1 MADRLRISVVMTTY
15 QGAAHLAEQL
25 DSILAQQRTPD
36 EVVVSDDASTDGT
49 GALLED
55 YARRHPSIIRL
66 RSNPSRLGLRLNM
79 QAAIEQAQGDVL
91 VLADQ
96 DDLWH
101 PEKLVAVE
109 QAFADP
115 AVTLWFSDAELID
128 AQGRAIGHTA
138 WEAVS
143 LDAAHQ
149 QRLRDGSLERLL
161 GAQTVTGATMAVR
174 ADVARV
180 ALPFPPELE
189 GPGHL
194 FLHDGWLAALAGAIG
209 RVVVDPRRLTSYR
222 QHDRQVT
229 RMSLS
234 RSGDHGEGKSTRRHR
249 AEQLQLDRARVT
261 LVADRVRTAG
271 VDGVGATEL
280 FRREALLAV
289 RALPRGAAS
298 RQRLIR
304 EQIARGNYHQYSSGF
319 RAAISDLIAPLPKIF

>member
-1 MADRLRISVVMTTY
+1 MTTY

-115 AVTLWFSDAELID
+115 AMTLWFSDAELID
-128 AQGRAIGHTA
+128 AQGHAMRHTA

-143 LDAAHQ
+143 FDAAHQ

-194 FLHDGWLAALAGAIG
+194 FLHDGWLAALAGAMG

-234 RSGDHGEGKSTRRHR
+234 RSGDQGEGKSTRRHR
-249 AEQLQLDRARVT
+249 AEQLQLDR
-261 LVADRVRTAG
+261 
-271 VDGVGATEL
+271 
-280 FRREALLAV
+280 
-289 RALPRGAAS
+289 
-298 RQRLIR
+298 
-304 EQIARGNYHQYSSGF
+304 
-319 RAAISDLIAPLPKIF
+319 